1 MEEPLETQLASIRRD
16 IREIREALYGNPR
29 ENRKGLVSHVDELT
43 KVTDRG
49 PYTLRIALWFGGAIV
64 AVSTALAQFKNT
76 ILALFGGLPS

>member
-1 MEEPLETQLASIRRD
+1 MEEPLETQLAVIRGD

-29 ENRKGLVSHVDELT
+29 ENRKGLVSQVDELT
-43 KVTDRG
+43 KVADQG

-64 AVSTALAQFKNT
+64 AVSTALAQFKNA